1 MVPIQYYGGE
11 GGHATES
18 LRSPILLSG
27 IIIVAALSAFVFCGF
42 NGITA
47 VNGEVAG
54 IYDTGV
60 VASFVKENALIVPAV
75 LFALSSALVLRGIF
89 KGESSRR

>member
-1 MVPIQYYGGE
+1 MVPMEGYVSE
-11 GGHATES
+11 GGHEKMS

-27 IIIVAALSAFVFCGF
+27 IIIVAALSAYVFCGF
-42 NGITA
+42 NGITS

-54 IYDTGV
+54 ILDAGV

-75 LFALSSALVLRGIF
+75 LLALSSALVLRGIF